1 MGEMH
6 HIIIHMEGR
15 QLSARCHQPFK
26 NDAGTDAVLLR
37 LQKCGGW
44 DAHQVEFER
53 EIKNLHQNVQRDFDN
68 KLFGTLSNLFHEST
82 KP

>member
-6 HIIIHMEGR
+6 HTIIHMEWKAT
-15 QLSARCHQPFK
+15 LP
-26 NDAGTDAVLLR
+26 DAISPSRMMLVLMQFYSGCRNAVDGT
-37 LQKCGGW
+37 
-44 DAHQVEFER
+44 HQVEFER